1 MPHLHPTSHAL
12 EIVFLA
18 LQAIVV
24 VFLLFHDWI
33 PLGRLNN
40 LAAIRSQDTLLRRVI
55 VTLLPGV
62 PAGIGLFFSA
72 RYFRQPY
79 PHWLEMWLW
88 ITYGLLFLGLL
99 RAWWIPYLV
108 LPDPQRAAR
117 YQEIFA
123 NTHSFLPRRNGI
135 VPDTLHTIFHLV
147 TAATLV
153 VLLMMSFGS

>member
-1 MPHLHPTSHAL
+1 MPHLHTTSHLL

-55 VTLLPGV
+55 ATLLPSL

-72 RYFRQPY
+72 RYFGRSY

-88 ITYGLLFLGLL
+88 ITYGFLLLGLL

-147 TAATLV
+147 VVATVL
-153 VLLMMSFGS
+153 VLLRMTSQ